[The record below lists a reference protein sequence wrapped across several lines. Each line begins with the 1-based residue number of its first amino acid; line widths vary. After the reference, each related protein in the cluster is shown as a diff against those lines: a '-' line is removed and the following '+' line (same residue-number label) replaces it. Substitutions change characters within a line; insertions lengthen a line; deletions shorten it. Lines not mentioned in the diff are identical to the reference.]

1 MTGLPIAAEESVRL
15 TKKPV
20 KIVIPPYGISIAES
34 HHERGFVMAPMRN
47 SYTKI
52 YYILD
57 GIADCY
63 VERNVA
69 HLERENVLVVP
80 RGATHYL
87 RDKESSPLWLYIVA
101 VRNNSLEHLATF
113 NEQIEQLNALSAR
126 HLKPLTTHDYA
137 AYDLP
142 RMLRKILYEQRMRAS
157 GFVPA
162 IQATLLN
169 LVVAL
174 NRIYLNI
181 PVEQQFAGDK
191 PTVNRIQH
199 VAHYIEKNFFEPV
212 SVENMARM
220 ACLSVRQ
227 FTNQFK
233 AVYGVTFMQYLHY
246 HRTRYA
252 QRLLAETDQEIISIC
267 FASGFNDL
275 AHFYRIFKRYTTLSP
290 RQYRLNS
297 GYFSSKAARSRN

>member
-1 MTGLPIAAEESVRL
+1 MMVVPVASEETVRL

-20 KIVIPPYGISIAES
+20 KIVIPPYGICIAES
-34 HHERGFVMAPMRN
+34 HHERGFVMPPTRN

-57 GIADCY
+57 GTADCFI
-63 VERNVA
+63 ERRAVP
-69 HLERENVLVVP
+69 LERQQVLVIP
-80 RGATHYL
+80 RGATHFL
-87 RDKESSPLWLYIVA
+87 RDKEGAPLSLYILA
-101 VRNNSLEHLATF
+101 VRNNSLEHLASF
-113 NEQIEQLNALSAR
+113 NEQIELLSQLASK
-126 HLKPLTTHDYA
+126 HLKPLTSHDYA

-142 RMLRKILYEQRMRAS
+142 RKIRKILYEQRMQAA

-162 IQATLLN
+162 IQANLLS

-181 PVEQQFAGDK
+181 PVEQQFPGDK

-233 AVYGVTFMQYLHY
+233 AVYGVTFMQYLHF

-267 FASGFNDL
+267 FSSGFNDL
-275 AHFYRIFKRYTTLSP
+275 AHFYRIFKRYTSLSP
-290 RQYRLNS
+290 RQFRLNA
-297 GYFSSKAARSRN
+297 GYHSAKMAKHEH